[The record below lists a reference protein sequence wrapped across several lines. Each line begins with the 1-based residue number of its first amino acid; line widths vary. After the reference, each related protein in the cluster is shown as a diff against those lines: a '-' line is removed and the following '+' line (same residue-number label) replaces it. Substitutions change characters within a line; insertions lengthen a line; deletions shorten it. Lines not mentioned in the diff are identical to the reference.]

1 MDDFICN
8 EKKVA
13 ENDTYVLLELN
24 GLDAEELA
32 DDFGALETIFPEY
45 QFNHS
50 KFYRCEDK
58 GLYLDEDCDEFD
70 SFDIDENGQL
80 IKF

>member
-1 MDDFICN
+1 MDEFICS

-13 ENDTYVLLELN
+13 ENDNYVLLELN

-32 DDFGALETIFPEY
+32 DDFGSLETIFPEY
-45 QFNHS
+45 QFNHN
-50 KFYRCEDK
+50 KLYHCEDK
-58 GLYLDEDCDEFD
+58 QFYLDEDCDEFD

-80 IKF
+80 VKF